1 MKSAILASAALAIT
15 VIGLSGC
22 GEQASDGTEAAPD
35 AKPDITVTDGRL
47 ILPAVKGNPGAV
59 YFNITY
65 DGDETAV
72 LRAASVQG
80 AKSAMIHE
88 TFETDGEMSMG
99 DALPTNLKKGDTVKF
114 EPGGKHVMAMDL
126 DDALAPGATTE
137 VTLTFLGGDKMT
149 FPATIL
155 AAGDAR

>member
-1 MKSAILASAALAIT
+1 MKSAIFASAALAIAA
-15 VIGLSGC
+15 IGLSGC

-35 AKPDITVTDGRL
+35 AKPGITVTDGRL
-47 ILPAVKGNPGAV
+47 VLPAVKGNPGAV

-65 DGDETAV
+65 NGDDTAV
-72 LRAASVQG
+72 LRAAAVQG

-88 TFETDGEMSMG
+88 TFENDGEMSMG
-99 DALPTNLKKGDTVKF
+99 EALPTNLKKGDTVKF
-114 EPGGKHVMAMDL
+114 EPGGKHVMAMEL
-126 DDALAPGATTE
+126 DDTLAAGATTE
-137 VTLTFLGGDKMT
+137 VTLTFLGGDKLT